1 MRKIILLSLCVL
13 LSAGLCLTAA
23 PARAGELL
31 AVTETPTP
39 TFTPTSTATP
49 TPTATLVPTSAP
61 PADTPAAPV
70 VLDPAITK
78 RGDPAFAAVG
88 DRVTFTITVVN
99 PNDVPLPAVTVAD
112 PLPAQLD
119 FLDGTTTSGS
129 LAYDA
134 ATRAVVV
141 VTAPLAARQEVV
153 IVIRTRVNTLG
164 QSPDTTTN
172 IATLSGTSAAGLGL
186 TVQSDAALV
195 QFVPAS
201 LPDTGY
207 GPGPR
212 ERALLA
218 GAAGL
223 AVAAVLGLSLGWVW
237 RRRRHG

>member
-1 MRKIILLSLCVL
+1 MRKILLLSLCVL
-13 LSAGLCLTAA
+13 LSAGLCLTSA

-39 TFTPTSTATP
+39 TFTPTATTTP
-49 TPTATLVPTSAP
+49 TPTATAVPTSV
-61 PADTPAAPV
+61 PANTPAAPV
-70 VLDPAITK
+70 ILDPAITK

-99 PNDVPLPAVTVAD
+99 PNDVPLPAVTVTD
-112 PLPAQLD
+112 PLPTQLD

-134 ATRAVVV
+134 AARAVVV

-153 IVIRTRVNTLG
+153 IVIRTRVNALG
-164 QSPDTTTN
+164 QPPDTTTN
-172 IATLSGTSAAGLGL
+172 IAALSGTSAAGLGL
-186 TVQSDAALV
+186 TAQSDAASV

-212 ERALLA
+212 ERARLA

-223 AVAAVLGLSLGWVW
+223 AVMAVLALGLGWVW
-237 RRRRHG
+237 RRHRHG

>member
-1 MRKIILLSLCVL
+1 MRKLIPLSLCVL
-13 LSAGLCLTAA
+13 LSAGLCLTSA

-39 TFTPTSTATP
+39 TFTPTATATP

-61 PADTPAAPV
+61 PAAPL

-78 RGDPAFAAVG
+78 SGDPAFAAVG

-99 PNDVPLPAVTVAD
+99 PNDVPLPAVTVTD

-119 FLDGTTTSGS
+119 FLDGTTTSGA
-129 LAYDA
+129 LTYDA
-134 ATRAVVV
+134 AARAVVV

-153 IVIRTRVNTLG
+153 IVIQTRVNALG
-164 QSPDTTTN
+164 QPPDTTTN
-172 IATLSGTSAAGLGL
+172 IATLSRTSAAGLGL

-212 ERALLA
+212 ERVLLA

-223 AVAAVLGLSLGWVW
+223 AAAAVLGLSLGWVW